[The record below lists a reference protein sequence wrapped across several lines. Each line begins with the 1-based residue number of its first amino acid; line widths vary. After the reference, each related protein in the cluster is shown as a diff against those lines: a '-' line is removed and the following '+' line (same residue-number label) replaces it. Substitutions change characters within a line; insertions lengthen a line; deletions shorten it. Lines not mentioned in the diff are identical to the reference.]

1 MEIKGGTWR
10 MLFLLLLGQ
19 LVSFSLAI
27 CNFITSVISDHG
39 VDAPLTQS
47 FFSYMLLA
55 LVYGPILLR
64 RRQTLLIPWY
74 WYLLLVLIDVAGNCL
89 TIKAY
94 QYSYIT
100 SITLLSC
107 CTIPW
112 VMILTRFALG
122 ARYSFWQFVGAGTS
136 VAGLSVAILSDS
148 DSPDVQD
155 VSKIPLLGD
164 AIAIAGTLCFA
175 FSNVGEEYC
184 VKKKDRIEYLA
195 MLGIFG
201 MLVTGIQLTLFERKK
216 IDAVNW
222 SPTMIGLFAGFA
234 AVFLVF
240 RTTAP
245 FVIKMSGA
253 TLFNLSLLTTDVW
266 AVAVRI
272 FFYHQ
277 QVNWIYYISFSIVA
291 IGLVI
296 YSVNESSSDDDIVAS
311 TTEQATQYE
320 QLSRE

>member
-27 CNFITSVISDHG
+27 CNFITSLISNHG

-136 VAGLSVAILSDS
+136 VAGLAVAILSDS

-164 AIAIAGTLCFA
+164 AIAIAGTFCFA

-201 MLVTGIQLTLFERKK
+201 ILVTGIQLYPLHNIITENGM
-216 IDAVNW
+216 IE
-222 SPTMIGLFAGFA
+222 IGLFAGFA

-277 QVNWIYYISFSIVA
+277 QVNWIYYIAFSTVA

-296 YSVNESSSDDDIVAS
+296 YSMNESSSDDDIAAS
-311 TTEQATQYE
+311 TTEQTTQYE
-320 QLSRE
+320 QLSSE